1 MVGKSEMKSPQQN
14 KGNGEKEEKSKDIK
28 QEENR
33 GQRNRERE
41 NGPYPHQGRGHRGG
55 RGGHFGGP
63 GARAEGGPRAT
74 GGRDRGERGQY
85 NADQAQVSLEDA
97 LPPADKK
104 FTGRCRLFVGNLPT
118 DTSEEEFKK
127 MFEPYGESTEVFLN
141 AARGFGFI
149 RMVTII
155 VKAILV
161 SDFVCFIHSCSDV
174 LPKLFNFCAEKNLK
188 RN

>member
-1 MVGKSEMKSPQQN
+1 MVGKNEMKSPQVS
-14 KGNGEKEEKSKDIK
+14 KGNGEKEDKLKEMK

-63 GARAEGGPRAT
+63 GGRGEGGQRGP

-104 FTGRCRLFVGNLPT
+104 FTGRCRLFVGNMPT

-127 MFEPYGESTEVFLN
+127 MFEEFGESTEVFLN
-141 AARGFGFI
+141 AGRGFGFI
-149 RMVTII
+149 RMV
-155 VKAILV
+155 
-161 SDFVCFIHSCSDV
+161 
-174 LPKLFNFCAEKNLK
+174 NFCL
-188 RN
+188 RNIRNYF